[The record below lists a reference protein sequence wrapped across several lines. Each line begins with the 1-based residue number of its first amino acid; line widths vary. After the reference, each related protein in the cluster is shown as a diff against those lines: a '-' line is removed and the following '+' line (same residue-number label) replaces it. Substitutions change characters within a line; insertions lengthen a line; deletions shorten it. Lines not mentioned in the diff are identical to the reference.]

1 MRIVG
6 SFIGSDGVQVA
17 HLPRLLSEGFG
28 ISVGEAKRLMR
39 RGEVRLD
46 GEEIELWDV
55 PVERLLGAELTIGR
69 ERVTVDTTQE
79 GDAMRR
85 LEVDP

>member
-6 SFIGSDGVQVA
+6 AFIGSDGVQVA

-39 RGEVRLD
+39 RGEVSVNGTTCERWDLPVS
-46 GEEIELWDV
+46 EL
-55 PVERLLGAELTIGR
+55 RGAELAIGR
-69 ERVTVDTTQE
+69 ERVTI
-79 GDAMRR
+79 DA
-85 LEVDP
+85 

>member
-6 SFIGSDGVQVA
+6 AWIGSDGVPVA
-17 HLPRLLSEGFG
+17 HLPRLLSDGFG

-46 GEEIELWDV
+46 GEVTERWDV
-55 PVERLLGAELTIGR
+55 EVERLRGAELAIGR
-69 ERVTVDTTQE
+69 EKVSVD
-79 GDAMRR
+79 G
-85 LEVDP
+85 

>member
-6 SFIGSDGVQVA
+6 QFIGSDGVQVA

-39 RGEVRLD
+39 RGEVKLD
-46 GEEIELWDV
+46 GEECQLWDV
-55 PVERLLGAELTIGR
+55 PVERLRGAELAIGR
-69 ERVTVDTTQE
+69 ERVTVDATHE
-79 GDAMRR
+79 GDAARR
-85 LEVDP
+85 VEVDP